1 MTQTQQST
9 GQQTGQQSGQQSDQ
23 QNQSSQQYDQSS
35 QYSGMPQSG
44 FDTTFLAQVGQG
56 DISSHSV
63 DWQREY
69 FDSVEWQIRS
79 APTSRGVR
87 CTGRDPADDDRQ
99 DRPARPQPGRR
110 RPSTRPVVP
119 AAAPAEQRQRQ
130 MTGIPCGPPRISG
143 AQGTEGL
150 SP

>member
-79 APTSRGVR
+79 ARRVAEYAALAEIQRTMIAKTAQLVR
-87 CTGRDPADDDRQ
+87 NQVVADLRRDPSFLQ
-99 DRPARPQPGRR
+99 QLQQSSGSGR
-110 RPSTRPVVP
+110 
-119 AAAPAEQRQRQ
+119 
-130 MTGIPCGPPRISG
+130 
-143 AQGTEGL
+143 
-150 SP
+150 